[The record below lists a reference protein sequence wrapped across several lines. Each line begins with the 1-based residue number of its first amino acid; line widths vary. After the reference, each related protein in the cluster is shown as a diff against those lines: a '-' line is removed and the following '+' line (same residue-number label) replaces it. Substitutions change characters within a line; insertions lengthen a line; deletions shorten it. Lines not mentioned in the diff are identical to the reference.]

1 MTVNIVLNDEVLE
14 GMVLDALIEQRGYVK
29 RSVKELKKVKAPKP
43 YQLEDL
49 ANDKKVLN
57 ALKVLCKYYGEDLR

>member
-1 MTVNIVLNDEVLE
+1 MTVNIVLDDEVLD
-14 GMVLDALIEQRGYVK
+14 GMVLDALIEQRGVVK
-29 RSVKELKKVKAPKP
+29 HFVKQLKKVKNPQP